1 MPISEERLPL
11 PLQVTVRGEVP
22 MHTREYVVA
31 KLERAI
37 QAAGG
42 PVLHVH
48 LVLDPGPA
56 GAAQPHAHIEVDVDV
71 DGSPVH
77 GHMSAPTVTQAA
89 DLLED
94 RLRERLVRAGERRV
108 PRQPHR
114 A

>member
-31 KLERAI
+31 KLERAM
-37 QAAGG
+37 QVAAG

-48 LVLDPGPA
+48 LVLDSGPA
-56 GAAQPHAHIEVDVDV
+56 GASPPSANIEVGVDV

-77 GHMSAPTVTQAA
+77 VHMSAPTMTQAA

-94 RLRERLVRAGERRV
+94 RLRERLVRTGERRV
-108 PRQPHR
+108 PRHPHR
-114 A
+114 S